1 MSKKAP
7 SLALGGIAER
17 ITALDTPAYKI
28 GDVKNISLA
37 DIDVHPQV
45 RRPIS
50 TASIKGLASVIN
62 REGQRQPVEVYFKNG
77 RFVLV
82 SGERRYLACKHLGRT
97 IVEAKIIAEPNATE
111 LVYLQLTENTE
122 HEPLTVIEIAMAV
135 KALFDLNEKGET
147 IAKNLN
153 LGGRDVASRL
163 RKIGMGSEK
172 VHALF
177 DEHGIADQRT
187 LYVAAQIEAK
197 WPQVFEHLYPQ
208 VASKTIARSELTD
221 WLNHLKNLP
230 DEESALNS
238 FNAEQGAK
246 EPAGASPTSTE
257 GLGGASAL
265 SSPKEPLEQLTQ
277 AGGTH
282 NALDQASVEKSDV
295 VKDKLDPSMMD
306 HDSEVVKQGDAQ
318 SKGKVEGE
326 QNTKAAKKVVH
337 TSNATP
343 MEKHT
348 TGDYTDSAPGDLCI
362 EVKGKLPNGDLVN
375 GTLMMNRVDADSA
388 WAWVQPDSNDAQPLR
403 FEAKKLK
410 VVSVTAR

>member
-1 MSKKAP
+1 MTKRPP
-7 SLALGGIAER
+7 SLALGGIGAR
-17 ITALDTPAYKI
+17 ITDLDTPAYKI
-28 GDVKNISLA
+28 GDVKNISIE

-50 TASIKGLASVIN
+50 TASIKGLASVID
-62 REGQRQPVEVYFKNG
+62 REGQRQSVEVYFKDG

-82 SGERRYLACKHLGRT
+82 SGERRLHACKYLGKT
-97 IVEAKIIAEPNATE
+97 IIEAKIIAEPNATE

-208 VASKTIARSELTD
+208 VVSKTIGRSELTD
-221 WLNHLKNLP
+221 WLNHLKTLP
-230 DEESALNS
+230 DEEAALNS

-246 EPAGASPTSTE
+246 EPAGASQISTE
-257 GLGGASAL
+257 GVGRASAL
-265 SSPKEPLEQLTQ
+265 SSPEEPLEQLTQ
-277 AGGTH
+277 TGGT
-282 NALDQASVEKSDV
+282 
-295 VKDKLDPSMMD
+295 
-306 HDSEVVKQGDAQ
+306 
-318 SKGKVEGE
+318 
-326 QNTKAAKKVVH
+326 
-337 TSNATP
+337 
-343 MEKHT
+343 
-348 TGDYTDSAPGDLCI
+348 
-362 EVKGKLPNGDLVN
+362 
-375 GTLMMNRVDADSA
+375 
-388 WAWVQPDSNDAQPLR
+388 LR
-403 FEAKKLK
+403 
-410 VVSVTAR
+410 